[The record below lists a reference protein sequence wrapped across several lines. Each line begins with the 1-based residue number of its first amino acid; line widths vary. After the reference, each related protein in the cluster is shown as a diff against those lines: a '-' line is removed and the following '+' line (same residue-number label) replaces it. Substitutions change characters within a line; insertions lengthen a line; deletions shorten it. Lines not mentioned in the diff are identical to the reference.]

1 MDFDPRWNDDPRD
14 DDHRDGLR
22 REESGRELNQ
32 GSRGVSSDPLERDA
46 RDPREVFTRDL
57 DLPRGP
63 NRERVCGRDFNVLLR
78 GSESRA
84 LAVRLPNATTDL
96 ATLTATLKTSDAYT
110 ALFVKR
116 AAGVGLVLLADTN
129 TAPAAGKVRF
139 RFVNAAQ
146 AGNLDVYVTAANADL
161 ATATPISAAI
171 EPEKAGTYVSVDA
184 GTYRIR
190 FTNAGTKTVVLDVAA
205 AAFAQ
210 GQVRTITVIEA
221 AAGGAPLRAVVSA
234 DRG

>member
-1 MDFDPRWNDDPRD
+1 MKKPVLVLLGLLSVAACD
-14 DDHRDGLR
+14 DDATGPDAIARLR
-22 REESGRELNQ
+22 FLHAAQ
-32 GSRGVSSDPLERDA
+32 GTA
-46 RDPREVFTRDL
+46 QA
-57 DLPRGP
+57 
-63 NRERVCGRDFNVLLR
+63 LLR
-78 GSESRA
+78 ADGATASTAIAFGDAPSTYQDVASGSRA

-139 RFVNAAQ
+139 RFVNAAR

-161 ATATPISAAI
+161 ATATPVSAAI

-190 FTNAGTKTVVLDVAA
+190 FTNAGTKTVVLDLAA

-221 AAGGAPLRAVVSA
+221 AAGGAPLRGVVSA